1 MGTENTTQVIVT
13 DIRMSFWSMVI
24 FMIKWAIAAI
34 PAFLILAIVVG
45 VLSAILGG
53 LGMIIGMGR

>member
-53 LGMIIGMGR
+53 LGMIIGIGR

>member
-24 FMIKWAIAAI
+24 FMNKRAIAAI

>member
-1 MGTENTTQVIVT
+1 MSTENTTQVIVT

>member
-53 LGMIIGMGR
+53 LGMILGMGR